1 VKVKVRYFASIRE
14 RLNKSEEEFEIENN
28 ITLREFIQRLSRN
41 QEVKGILFESDE
53 LKKDVFVA
61 HNAIT
66 VNKAD
71 LDKIILKEN
80 DVIAFFPV
88 ISAG

>member
-1 VKVKVRYFASIRE
+1 MKVKVRYFASIRE
-14 RLNKSEEEFEIENN
+14 RLYKYEEEFEIKNN
-28 ITLREFIQRLSRN
+28 ITLREFIQILSKN
-41 QEVKGILFESDE
+41 QEVKGILFDSEE
-53 LKKDVFVA
+53 LKKDILVA
-61 HNAIT
+61 HNALT

-71 LDKIILKEN
+71 FDKIILKDN

>member
-14 RLNKSEEEFEIENN
+14 RLNKYEEEFEIKNN
-28 ITLREFIQRLSRN
+28 ITLREFIQILSKN
-41 QEVKGILFESDE
+41 QEVKGILFDSEE
-53 LKKDVFVA
+53 LKKDILVA
-61 HNAIT
+61 HNALT

-71 LDKIILKEN
+71 FDKIILKDN